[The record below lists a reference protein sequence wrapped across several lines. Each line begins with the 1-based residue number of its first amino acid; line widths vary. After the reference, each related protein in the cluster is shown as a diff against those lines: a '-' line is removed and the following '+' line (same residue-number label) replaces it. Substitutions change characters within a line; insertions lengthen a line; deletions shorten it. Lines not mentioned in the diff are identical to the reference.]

1 MRALPPRLV
10 LSVALAVVTSA
21 CDADRAFLASPIS
34 PAPIVAP
41 APAPSPVPSVSIL
54 AGQMVRATVSRE
66 DPVCDP
72 AHWDANSPCKVY
84 SLVAP
89 TSGLLTVTLTTDI
102 PGSNPD
108 AIDMM
113 VTPLPGGTTLYSPGG
128 AVQRLSLH
136 VQAESRYEIRIN
148 SYPYLLPLPGALDF
162 ELRTELQP

>member
-1 MRALPPRLV
+1 MSARVTRLV
-10 LSVALAVVTSA
+10 LSVALAAVTCG
-21 CDADRAFLASPIS
+21 CDADRSFLTSPTTM
-34 PAPIVAP
+34 PAPIVP
-41 APAPSPVPSVSIL
+41 LPIPPQPVSISVGEL
-54 AGQMVRATVSRE
+54 VRASITRG

-72 AHWDANSPCKVY
+72 VHWDANAPCKVY

-108 AIDMM
+108 VIDMM
-113 VTPLPGGTTLYSPGG
+113 VTEVSSGMTLYSPGG
-128 AVQRLSLH
+128 AVQRLSLD
-136 VQAESRYEIRIN
+136 VQAARRYEIRIN